1 MLRARKVEL
10 RFTISGICKSFLGVS
25 DTPGRTWRRVLATC
39 SKCFIACKM
48 CGHIH
53 MNQSCESVSVCV
65 CQLWD
70 VAFCLQHFYILYT
83 FGPAVSV
90 CKLQEMHV
98 CPCRAPCSSTSSPK
112 LCQDIRLLQIALRVV
127 CVRKSVLVCAPG
139 ILASRS
145 WGTRGDRRLSNS
157 LPPPRA
163 RGETKSPTVPETD
176 IQSRLSTDRYSPETD
191 WYSLV
196 LKQTDMV

>member
-1 MLRARKVEL
+1 MTLQVARE
-10 RFTISGICKSFLGVS
+10 GVCLPPARNAS
-25 DTPGRTWRRVLATC
+25 LPA
-39 SKCFIACKM
+39 KK

-98 CPCRAPCSSTSSPK
+98 CPK

-163 RGETKSPTVPETD
+163 PRGETKSPTVPETD